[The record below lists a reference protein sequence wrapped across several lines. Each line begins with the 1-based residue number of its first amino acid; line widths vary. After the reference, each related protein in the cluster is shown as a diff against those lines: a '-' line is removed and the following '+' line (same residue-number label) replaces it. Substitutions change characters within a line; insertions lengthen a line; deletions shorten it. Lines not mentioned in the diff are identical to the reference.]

1 MNTDQVLHSC
11 FRRLRVP
18 TRFISIFIQAAHCG
32 ARTDTRTI
40 GLNGP
45 PICFSTSIFPLRMSV
60 SLGCSDPA
68 RGKVGLRAGP
78 GHEEYRRS
86 SSISLLYSSQTAVYR
101 QMDPAVPSNFT
112 KKTFHCP
119 LELGEIFTKVPQ
131 LLSMLQSYSLCAARL
146 ARARYILMP

>member
-1 MNTDQVLHSC
+1 MEANLNLESL
-11 FRRLRVP
+11 FLS
-18 TRFISIFIQAAHCG
+18 SIFSRKAAQCG
-32 ARTDTRTI
+32 ARTDIRTMWRLSSI
-40 GLNGP
+40 GL
-45 PICFSTSIFPLRMSV
+45 IYLSTSIFPLRISV

-78 GHEEYRRS
+78 GHEEYRQS
-86 SSISLLYSSQTAVYR
+86 PSISLLCSSQAAVYR

-119 LELGEIFTKVPQ
+119 LELGAIFTKVPQ

>member
-86 SSISLLYSSQTAVYR
+86 PSISLLCSSQTAVYR
-101 QMDPAVPSNFT
+101 QMDRCPTAKLHTENF
-112 KKTFHCP
+112 
-119 LELGEIFTKVPQ
+119 
-131 LLSMLQSYSLCAARL
+131 SLPPGTRSDL
-146 ARARYILMP
+146 H